1 MKLHTAYGGK
11 SGKCRQCRGGGKG
24 SLGPRSGAPKC
35 RTQEPFL
42 PCRPPPRPPSPCSLG
57 WAPCSSPAL
66 SPSESPSVPLPA
78 PVPLTHCGGC
88 QTGNPSLCRPAPISW
103 EETHCQLV
111 AFLLRNPRFPVGVG
125 FCRPIPFS
133 LPLVSH
139 LLGPLPPPLCWCPSL
154 IIS

>member
-1 MKLHTAYGGK
+1 MGENQESAD
-11 SGKCRQCRGGGKG
+11 SAEEVVRGVWAHDRGLQ
-24 SLGPRSGAPKC
+24 SAALSWP
-35 RTQEPFL
+35 QEPFL

-66 SPSESPSVPLPA
+66 SPSESPSVPLPV
-78 PVPLTHCGGC
+78 PVPLTHRGGC

-103 EETHCQLV
+103 EETHCRLV